1 MGSFL
6 ARMDKLLRRALWW
19 GRQLPA
25 GSLSYAMPAPALS
38 VYFENAV
45 ARLLEHPD
53 GYAVFEYKPGP
64 RIFTD
69 FQAALTHT
77 GNLLRRYDWYK
88 ILGDQRLME
97 PFTEQETKWVTEYW
111 LAHNRQRVGGIYAAV
126 LLAENV
132 FARLAANQLRHEA
145 QAAALTYRLFDT
157 AADAAAWLQQL
168 P

>member
-1 MGSFL
+1 MPS
-6 ARMDKLLRRALWW
+6 
-19 GRQLPA
+19 
-25 GSLSYAMPAPALS
+25 STLSI
-38 VYFENAV
+38 YFENAT

-53 GYAVFEYKPGP
+53 GYVIFEYKPGP

-88 ILGDQRLME
+88 ILSDQRQME
-97 PFTEQETKWVTEYW
+97 PFTEQETTWVTEYW
-111 LAHNRQRVGGIYAAV
+111 LDHNRQRAGGIYAAV

-132 FARLAANQLRHEA
+132 FARLAATQLRHEA
-145 QAAALTYRLFDT
+145 KAAALTYRLFDT
-157 AADAAAWLQQL
+157 TADATAWLRQL